1 MKSPGLAS
9 LINSKP
15 RFLKYVF
22 VLAESIGKSI
32 GEINDWVYDL
42 DADMWQERLEW
53 YLNEFYQIA
62 KSKTVGTTNR
72 PTRESERIQEN
83 TETQGEESKS

>member
-1 MKSPGLAS
+1 MAETKNNKSLEERGIKAL
-9 LINSKP
+9 
-15 RFLKYVF
+15 
-22 VLAESIGKSI
+22 ESIATSLT
-32 GEINDWVYDL
+32 EINDWVYDL

-72 PTRESERIQEN
+72 PERGSERIQET
-83 TETQGEESKS
+83 TETQGEESNS

>member
-1 MKSPGLAS
+1 MAKKETT
-9 LINSKP
+9 NSKSLEE
-15 RFLKYVF
+15 RGVKAL
-22 VLAESIGKSI
+22 ESIAGSI
-32 GEINDWVYDL
+32 GDINDWVYEL

-72 PTRESERIQEN
+72 PSRDAERIQEN

>member
-1 MKSPGLAS
+1 MAKTTKTTSNDNLEERGVKAL
-9 LINSKP
+9 
-15 RFLKYVF
+15 
-22 VLAESIGKSI
+22 ESIGKSI
-32 GEINDWVYDL
+32 GEINDWIYDL

-72 PTRESERIQEN
+72 PERGSERIQEN

>member
-1 MKSPGLAS
+1 MAKTTKT
-9 LINSKP
+9 SKENLEE
-15 RFLKYVF
+15 RGVKAL
-22 VLAESIGKSI
+22 ESIGKSI
-32 GEINDWVYDL
+32 GEINDWLYDL

-62 KSKTVGTTNR
+62 KSKTVGTSNR
-72 PTRESERIQEN
+72 PERGSERIQET

>member
-1 MKSPGLAS
+1 MAKKNETTDKSLEERGVKALQSIADS
-9 LINSKP
+9 L
-15 RFLKYVF
+15 
-22 VLAESIGKSI
+22 GD
-32 GEINDWVYDL
+32 INDWLYEL

-62 KSKTVGTTNR
+62 KTKTVGTTNR
-72 PTRESERIQEN
+72 PERGSERIQEN

>member
-1 MKSPGLAS
+1 MAETKNNKSLEERGVKAL
-9 LINSKP
+9 
-15 RFLKYVF
+15 
-22 VLAESIGKSI
+22 ESIATSL

-62 KSKTVGTTNR
+62 KSKTVGTSNR
-72 PTRESERIQEN
+72 PSRDAERN
-83 TETQGEESKS
+83 TKITKKEEDKS

>member
-1 MKSPGLAS
+1 MAKTTNTTSNENLEERGVKAL
-9 LINSKP
+9 
-15 RFLKYVF
+15 
-22 VLAESIGKSI
+22 ESIGKSI
-32 GEINDWVYDL
+32 GEINDWLYDL

-72 PTRESERIQEN
+72 PDRGSERIQEKS
-83 TETQGEESKS
+83 EE